1 MKNRTIRLAAIGLM
15 IPLLIIPGKADEGF
29 YDVDDHAAYAQAV
42 EYVSEAGIM
51 TGSVGGEFNPMG
63 TVTRA
68 QMAAI
73 VCRVIEPDGEKP
85 SGKAPFPDVSSSYW
99 AGGYIQKAVS
109 LGIISGFGD
118 GTFRPESTLN
128 FNQGIAMLIRSVGL
142 KEAAEKAGGYPNG
155 YLAVAR
161 QYNFLTGINSINSQ
175 RTSNLKRYE
184 IAMMIYNYY
193 KKDNGLAGETSHIS
207 KSSLA
212 DGEYS
217 MRISLKGI
225 GTDGA
230 GNETVHSE
238 ILDAVVFNDSYV
250 KSLKIGDKI
259 SLGEYGL
266 DNEIIVTESIKEP
279 KDGIYIN
286 DYTYLWR
293 YGQGWMIFEDEL
305 PVEYVAGEIDLVFSS
320 STAIIDGYTSAQM
333 GNPKDLRLG
342 SLREFF
348 ENPLAGAGERRVIV
362 TITGG
367 NVVKVYIPYTP
378 M

>member
-1 MKNRTIRLAAIGLM
+1 
-15 IPLLIIPGKADEGF
+15 
-29 YDVDDHAAYAQAV
+29 
-42 EYVSEAGIM
+42 
-51 TGSVGGEFNPMG
+51 
-63 TVTRA
+63 
-68 QMAAI
+68 MAAI
-73 VCRVIEPDGEKP
+73 VCRMVGE
-85 SGKAPFPDVSSSYW
+85 SGELPAEKGPFRDVSASYW
-99 AGGYIQKAVS
+99 ANGYIQKAVS

-142 KEAAEKAGGYPNG
+142 KEVAEKAGGYPNG

-161 QYNFLTGINSINSQ
+161 QYNFLTGINVQ

-193 KKDNGLAGETSHIS
+193 EKDNGLAGETSHIS

-230 GNETVHSE
+230 GNETAHSE
-238 ILDAVVFNDSYV
+238 ILDAVVLDDSYV

-266 DNEIIVTESIKEP
+266 DNEIVVTESIKEP
-279 KDGIYIN
+279 RDGIYIN

-320 STAIIDGYTSAQM
+320 STEIIDGYTSAQM

-362 TITGG
+362 TIAGG